1 MEQQRQPSK
10 IMAYTF
16 EAHNAGEIE
25 RIDILFAK
33 TSGTKLRLPE
43 GQIRYE
49 VGMELSNSEQIESAI
64 GLLYTT
70 ENCLNKELF
79 IRERPVIHRMAI
91 RILECYLSKLRTPM
105 RKRSCYCT
113 DEIKT
118 LRIMHGE
125 SLRDGT
131 HIRRDKIVLPCKQIE
146 DFEFGLEWWRYGIQS
161 DDKWTVGLREI
172 SRKLDN
178 LITDS
183 HCGWCPGFDPHALE
197 SVLSELPKVIEPAN
211 DPTWDWLE
219 SFDGRKMV
227 TPVFPRMSE
236 KESSM
241 AKTYSTDSYAD
252 SDNDNSLPRIKSDQS
267 EESTSAQGGTNL
279 PDFSLIGGL
288 ESEIREL
295 RKVFE
300 WPLKQPGLFIKLG
313 IKPPKAALLVGP
325 PGGGKTLLARAVAK
339 EISADFI
346 AVGATDLIGSY
357 VGETERNIRELFAEA
372 KGKKPAIIFI
382 DEVDAIVTNRARA
395 ERQYEVT
402 PLNQLLVLM
411 DGFDPLEGVGLLF
424 ATNRLEVIDPAF
436 YRPGRIDKVIT
447 VPLPDENG
455 RHQILKIHARKMPI
469 ADETLF
475 CDLARETA
483 GFSGAELQGLVQE
496 AGMMAMHRHM
506 AHKEEAGE
514 PHLDTDDKEII
525 VTPTDFADA
534 LAKLRASRA
543 AAATDADA

>member
-10 IMAYTF
+10 IMAYKF
-16 EAHNAGEIE
+16 ESHNVGEIE
-25 RIDILFAK
+25 RIDILFSK
-33 TSGTKLRLPE
+33 TSGTKLKLPE
-43 GQIRYE
+43 GQTRYE
-49 VGMELSNSEQIESAI
+49 VCIELSNSEQIESAI
-64 GLLYTT
+64 GLLYAT

-79 IRERPVIHRMAI
+79 ISERPVLCRMAI
-91 RILECYLSKLRTPM
+91 RILECYFSKLRTPM
-105 RKRSCYCT
+105 RERSDYCT
-113 DEIKT
+113 DEFKN
-118 LRIMHGE
+118 LRIMRGE
-125 SLRDGT
+125 SFRDGT
-131 HIRRDKIVLPCKQIE
+131 HIRRDNIVLPCKHIE
-146 DFEFGLEWWRYGIQS
+146 DFECGLEWWRYGIHR
-161 DDKWTVGLREI
+161 DDTWIISLGEI
-172 SRKLDN
+172 SRELGN
-178 LITDS
+178 LVTDS
-183 HCGWCPGFDPHALE
+183 HCGWCPGFEPHALE
-197 SVLSELPKVIEPAN
+197 TAVNELPKVIKPADEPI
-211 DPTWDWLE
+211 WDWLE
-219 SFDGRKMV
+219 LLDGRKMV

-241 AKTYSTDSYAD
+241 AKTYSGDSYVN
-252 SDNDNSLPRIKSDQS
+252 SDNDNSLPWTKPDQS
-267 EESTSAQGGTNL
+267 EEGTSAQGRTNL

-288 ESEIREL
+288 ESEIQEL

-447 VPLPDENG
+447 VPLPDENA

-496 AGMMAMHRHM
+496 AGMIAMNRHM
-506 AHKEEAGE
+506 AHTEEASE
-514 PHLDTDDKEII
+514 SHLDTGDKEIL
-525 VTPTDFADA
+525 VTSTDFADA
-534 LAKLRASRA
+534 LAKLRASK
-543 AAATDADA
+543 AAATTAADT